1 MDNLPDKRTQEIT
14 REITSLRARTKFPL
28 STKAEAK
35 LEAFGLPAVCAL
47 ILDGLTLSEIA
58 QRVGVQR
65 CEVSAWHLNLAD
77 PMFEASM
84 KASAETCLEMAEQAL
99 HLKAEDCTMPMV
111 QLARERAA
119 IWRHR
124 ASVRD
129 ARYSPKAAV
138 DFSPPAE
145 PMRIPNFVIQVL
157 PSTTRHEELV
167 ESSPDPD

>member
-1 MDNLPDKRTQEIT
+1 MNNLPDNRTQ
-14 REITSLRARTKFPL
+14 EITSLRARTKFPL

-35 LEAFGLPAVCAL
+35 LDAYGLPAICAM

-65 CEVSAWHLNLAD
+65 CEVSAWHLNLND
-77 PMFEASM
+77 PAFEASM
-84 KASAETCLEMAEQAL
+84 KASAETCLERAEQAL
-99 HLKAEDCTMPMV
+99 DLKPDECTMPQV

-129 ARYSPKAAV
+129 SRYSPKAAV
-138 DFSPPAE
+138 DFAPPAP
-145 PMRIPNFVIQVL
+145 PMRVPNFVINVL
-157 PSTTRHEELV
+157 PSNPRREELV
-167 ESSPDPD
+167 ESSPDLHDPD